1 MSVDGLGNPLR
12 ATLTG
17 GERHDITQAQ
27 TLLQGLT
34 CDFVL
39 ADRGYDADA
48 FIQFILEAHALP
60 VIPPRASRTQP
71 RQYDTWLYRER
82 HLVECFMNKIKHFRR
97 VFSRF
102 DKLAVRFLGFV
113 HFAAVLV
120 WLR

>member
-1 MSVDGLGNPLR
+1 LGNPWR
-12 ATLTG
+12 AVLTG
-17 GERHDITQAQ
+17 GERHDITQTQ
-27 TLLQGLT
+27 TLLQGLA

-48 FIQFILEAHALP
+48 FLTCILQAHAIP
-60 VIPPRASRTQP
+60 VIPPRASRKQP
-71 RQYDTWLYRER
+71 RQYDTWRYRER
-82 HLVECFMNKIKHFRR
+82 HLVECCLNKIKHFRR

-113 HFAAVLV
+113 HFAAVLI